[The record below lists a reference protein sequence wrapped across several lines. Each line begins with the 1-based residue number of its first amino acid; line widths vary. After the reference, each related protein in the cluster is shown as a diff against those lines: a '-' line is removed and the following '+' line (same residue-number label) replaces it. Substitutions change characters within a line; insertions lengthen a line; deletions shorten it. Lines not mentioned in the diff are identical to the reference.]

1 MSKNKV
7 VVHSTFKDLKS
18 FASMASLRK
27 GIVESASPAPLL
39 KTHGVN
45 MTAAALHPE
54 VMHLVVK
61 KIVPMGGGIKNYVLT
76 NDLNKGTQSLAYFRA
91 GQYLSLRLK
100 IGKSIV
106 SRPYS
111 IASSPRLALDNEYI
125 ITIKP
130 VEDGFVSSF
139 ILNNWKRGT
148 PVDAVGPDGRFYYEP
163 SRDEET
169 VLGIAGGNGI
179 TPFISMAQAI
189 ADGTENMNLTLLYGC
204 RKRADAVFK
213 SLLDE
218 LCETCPKI
226 KVVYVFSDERVDRCE
241 RGFISRA
248 IIEKYAPENFTIFA
262 CGPASLYRFV
272 ASELSLMD
280 IERKNIR
287 FEMFGEIKS
296 PGLLADFPEDAKG
309 KEFYLTVFKRGQII
323 FELPCLAEE
332 SILTALE
339 RGGVPMNASCRSGEC
354 GFCRSRLKDGK
365 IFIPK
370 STDKRRFA
378 DAKYGYIHPC
388 CTYPVSDVA
397 IEIF

>member
-7 VVHSTFKDLKS
+7 VVRSTFKDIKR
-18 FASMASLRK
+18 FASMIPVRK
-27 GIVESASPAPLL
+27 GIIESASPAPLL
-39 KTHGVN
+39 KTHSAN

-61 KIVPMGGGIKNYVLT
+61 KVVPMGGGIKNYVLT
-76 NDLNKGTQSLAYFRA
+76 NDLNKGTQSLAYFKA

-100 IGKSIV
+100 IGKSLV

-111 IASSPRLALDNEYI
+111 IASSPQLALSNEYI
-125 ITIKP
+125 ITVKP
-130 VEDGFVSSF
+130 VEDGFVSTY

-148 PVDAVGPDGRFYYEP
+148 TVDAIGPDGHFCYEP
-163 SRDEET
+163 LRDEET
-169 VLGIAGGNGI
+169 ILGIAGGNGI

-204 RKRADAVFK
+204 RKLSDAVFK

-218 LCETCPKI
+218 LAASCPKI
-226 KVVYVFSDERVDRCE
+226 KVVYVFSDERVDKCE
-241 RGFISRA
+241 RGFVSRA
-248 IIEKYAPENFTIFA
+248 IIEKYAPEKFTIFV
-262 CGPASLYRFV
+262 CGPSSLYRFI
-272 ASELSLMD
+272 ASELSLLD
-280 IERKNIR
+280 IERKKIR
-287 FEMFGEIKS
+287 FELFGEIKH
-296 PGLLADFPEDAKG
+296 PALIPEFPEEAKG
-309 KEFYLTVFKRGQII
+309 KEFFLTVFKRGQII
-323 FELPCLAEE
+323 YELPCLSEE
-332 SILTALE
+332 SLLTALE
-339 RGGVPMNASCRSGEC
+339 RGGAVINSSCRSGEC
-354 GFCRSRLKDGK
+354 GYCRSRLKDGQ

-370 STDKRRFA
+370 GTDKRRFA